1 MKRGLKMKMPKLL
14 KNSYV
19 LYAVFAVAL
28 VNVLGYLVKKD
39 YNSIALFIGVGV
51 LSNYFT
57 KNMTVNLLLAIVIT
71 ALVAVREHFVEGFE
85 DGEDEKKK
93 KKKKKKGEK
102 GKKKKKKDDE
112 DNFEGMGVSCEGD
125 DQCTGEGSKCI
136 EGICKKKESM
146 GQRNV
151 PSSKPANIDGSE
163 DDSSEG
169 HRIDYA
175 STLEHAYD
183 NLQNMLGS
191 DGMKGLADET
201 KKLVSQ
207 QKDLMQSLNSM
218 APVLSS
224 AKSTLDNL
232 DLPNASDLTAMLK
245 GLNGAA
251 PSLKK

>member
-1 MKRGLKMKMPKLL
+1 MKRGLKLKMPNLL

-19 LYAVFAVAL
+19 LYAVFAMAL
-28 VNVLGYLVKKD
+28 VNVLGYLVKQD
-39 YNSIALFIGVGV
+39 YNSVVLFVAVGT

-57 KNMTVNLLLAIVIT
+57 KNMTVNLLLAIFIT
-71 ALVAVREHFVEGFE
+71 AMVAVREHFLEGFE
-85 DGEDEKKK
+85 DGDEKEDKKKKEKKEKKK
-93 KKKKKKGEK
+93 DKKKKKGDVET
-102 GKKKKKKDDE
+102 
-112 DNFEGMGVSCEGD
+112 MGVGCED
-125 DQCTGEGSKCI
+125 DSECKGEGSKCI
-136 EGICKKKESM
+136 QGMCKTGEGM

-151 PSSKPANIDGSE
+151 PSSKPANINGGE

-169 HRIDYA
+169 NRIDYA
-175 STLEHAYD
+175 STLEQAYD

-224 AKSTLDNL
+224 AKQTLDNL
-232 DLPNASDLTAMLK
+232 DLPNASDLTSMLK
-245 GLNGAA
+245 NLNGSA

>member
-1 MKRGLKMKMPKLL
+1 MKRGLKLKMPNLL

-19 LYAVFAVAL
+19 LYAVFAMAL
-28 VNVLGYLVKKD
+28 VNVLGYLVKQD
-39 YNSIALFIGVGV
+39 YNSVVLFVAVGV

-57 KNMTVNLLLAIVIT
+57 KNMTVNLLLAIVVT
-71 ALVAVREHFVEGFE
+71 AMVAVREHFLEGFE
-85 DGEDEKKK
+85 DGEKDKKD
-93 KKKKKKGEK
+93 
-102 GKKKKKKDDE
+102 KKKDKKDKKNKKDKKDKKDE
-112 DNFEGMGVSCEGD
+112 VETMGVGCED
-125 DQCTGEGSKCI
+125 DSECKGEGSKCI
-136 EGICKKKESM
+136 QGMCKTGEGM

-151 PSSKPANIDGSE
+151 PSSKPANLNGD

-169 HRIDYA
+169 NRIDYA
-175 STLEHAYD
+175 STLEQAYD

-224 AKSTLDNL
+224 AKQTLDNL
-232 DLPNASDLTAMLK
+232 DLPNASDLTSMLK
-245 GLNGAA
+245 NLNGSA